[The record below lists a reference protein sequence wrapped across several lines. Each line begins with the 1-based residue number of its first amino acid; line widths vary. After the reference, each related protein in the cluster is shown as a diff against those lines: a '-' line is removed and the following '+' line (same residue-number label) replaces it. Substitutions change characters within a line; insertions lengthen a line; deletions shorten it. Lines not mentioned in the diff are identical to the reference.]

1 MPGPHGGNRK
11 GSSKRGLSRVGVQL
25 SKARPFPEDPNGT
38 SPGDAITARSPGER
52 TWIHAPS
59 GCVERASDHDTLRL
73 AMAVTLNPRLDVVF
87 KLLFADERN
96 GDLLVALLNA
106 VLRPSRPIASV
117 EVVNPEIQ
125 KDAPDDRGLV
135 LDILAVHDDDTRTDV
150 EMQCDDRGAT
160 EQRALFHWAR
170 VYRDGL
176 NRGDAFRELYPVRVV
191 FILGYAHLPGTRVH
205 SIFQLREVHD
215 GTQLSD
221 DLEIHMVELPKLAS
235 GAEVDAEDKAAYE
248 WARFLAAE
256 TDEERRRVA
265 MGNEDIRK
273 ATEALDQ
280 LSQDP
285 KAQRLARW
293 REDQMRMYRV
303 ELAATERRG
312 LERGL
317 QRGLERGLERE
328 RTLVRRLLDK
338 KFGPLDAAALAR
350 LEAAD
355 HAALER
361 YADRVLTAKSLA
373 EVFDG

>member
-1 MPGPHGGNRK
+1 
-11 GSSKRGLSRVGVQL
+11 
-25 SKARPFPEDPNGT
+25 
-38 SPGDAITARSPGER
+38 
-52 TWIHAPS
+52 
-59 GCVERASDHDTLRL
+59 
-73 AMAVTLNPRLDVVF
+73 VVF
-87 KLLFADERN
+87 KLLFADKRN
-96 GDLLVALLNA
+96 AGVLVSLLNA
-106 VLRPSRPIASV
+106 VLQPARPIASV
-117 EVVNPEIQ
+117 QVVNPEIQ

-135 LDILAVHDDDTRTDV
+135 LDILAVHDDDTRTDA

-170 VYRDGL
+170 LYRDGL
-176 NRGDAFRELYPVRVV
+176 NRGDSFKELYPVRVV

-215 GTQLSD
+215 GTRLSD
-221 DLEIHMVELPKLAS
+221 DLEIHMVELSKLAS
-235 GAEVDAEDKAAYE
+235 GADVEAEDKAAYE

-285 KAQRLARW
+285 NAQSLARW
-293 REDQMRMYRV
+293 REDQVRTYRV

-317 QRGLERGLERE
+317 ERE
-328 RTLVRRLLDK
+328 RALIRRQLDK
-338 KFGPLDAAALAR
+338 KFGPLADATLAR
-350 LEAAD
+350 LDAAD

-361 YADRVLTAKSLA
+361 YADRVLTARSLA
-373 EVFDG
+373 EVLDA